1 MVNDENEIE
10 EGQNILDDID
20 PNLRKK
26 FESELSH
33 IFEDLEEDQDLG
45 KAVEQIFDE
54 TNDLNEIQTKI
65 ILLIKEHL
73 EIEKKL
79 DLEKNQDI
87 DADEEKVAR
96 DVTELCRKMM
106 QDLDEEIDPTLGKI
120 SKKDRAHMLNL
131 EAKKN
136 IKKIMKNFAVYEVY
150 KIMNPKRIAG
160 ETAKDNY
167 KHNLMR
173 GGQKLAGKYE
183 GGKAADLQKYGPEE
197 VNRIQKHVM
206 EAKKGGGIER

>member
-87 DADEEKVAR
+87 DADEEKIAR

>member
-87 DADEEKVAR
+87 DADEEKIAR

-136 IKKIMKNFAVYEVY
+136 IKKIMKNFAVYQVY